1 MRHRLGYRKLNKGSA
16 ERKALLRGLATNL
29 IENGRVETTLERAK
43 ELRRV
48 VEPLVTLGRT
58 DTVANRR
65 IAASQLYSAG
75 AVKRLF
81 SEVATLNAS
90 RPGGY
95 TRILKLGFRPGDHAR
110 RALIEFVETELF
122 GEKAVAPV
130 SSAPTGAA
138 AGGELGTDGAP
149 A

>member
-16 ERKALLRGLATNL
+16 ERKALLRGLATDL

-81 SEVATLNAS
+81 TEVASVNAG

-110 RALIEFVETELF
+110 RVLIEFVESKLF
-122 GEKAVAPV
+122 GEENAPQPAAV
-130 SSAPTGAA
+130 SA
-138 AGGELGTDGAP
+138 AGAGSDPVAEAP
-149 A
+149 AT